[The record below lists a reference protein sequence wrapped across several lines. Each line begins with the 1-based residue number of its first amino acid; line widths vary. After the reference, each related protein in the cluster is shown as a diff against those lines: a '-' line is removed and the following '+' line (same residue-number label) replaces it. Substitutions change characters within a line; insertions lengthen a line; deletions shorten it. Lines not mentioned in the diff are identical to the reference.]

1 MKTLPLDKNS
11 EMKTLRYI
19 ILLFLLAI
27 GSADAVAQVFV
38 HRPPIYI
45 VNGVRMSEEE
55 VKRIDPDD
63 IATNTLLPADEESVA
78 KYGQDASNG
87 VIIISLRYDTPAR
100 FEIDG
105 RSALLADYVN
115 RNVKWEYPANPV
127 ARVVIR
133 LNIQPDGQ
141 AVVDEVLE
149 ATDKR
154 LLKRVQKALATA
166 PRWVPAMKDGKGVE
180 STYTLRMTLPLGMK
194 MPRERSIPIIIGGS

>member
-1 MKTLPLDKNS
+1 MNKLFRITLLI
-11 EMKTLRYI
+11 TFI
-19 ILLFLLAI
+19 IMGCENAF
-27 GSADAVAQVFV
+27 SQVFV

-45 VNGVRMSEEE
+45 VNGVRMSEDE

-87 VIIISLRYDTPAR
+87 VILISLRYDTPAR

-105 RSALLADYVN
+105 ESALLADYVS

-127 ARVVIR
+127 ARVVIC
-133 LNIQPDGQ
+133 LTIKPDGV

-149 ATDKR
+149 ATEKR
-154 LLKRVQKALATA
+154 LLKRVLKALATA

>member
-1 MKTLPLDKNS
+1 MGCENAFS
-11 EMKTLRYI
+11 
-19 ILLFLLAI
+19 
-27 GSADAVAQVFV
+27 QVFV

-45 VNGVRMSEEE
+45 VNGVRMSEDE

-87 VIIISLRYDTPAR
+87 VILISLRYDTPAR

-105 RSALLADYVN
+105 ESALLADYVS

-133 LNIQPDGQ
+133 LTIKPDGV

-149 ATDKR
+149 ATEKR
-154 LLKRVQKALATA
+154 LLKRVLKALATA